1 MLHLGMT
8 GSAEPGLSKLALL
21 SLVIKS
27 SSFLTQ
33 PISENHL
40 TSKPRPQIG

>member
-27 SSFLTQ
+27 SFLTQ